1 MVLSVLYCNDIHVS
15 HHTFD
20 ICDGYTAC
28 KSSSMCCKLN
38 TYTIV
43 PPFSQHAWPSACSA
57 SSISLHSLHL
67 TALMVTT
74 SSASVLLS
82 SEATLSYPAWLQ
94 GFNLLQSGSKYG
106 YVAINALCTSRP
118 VSMFLLSSRSTSAYR
133 AALLTSFRCLF
144 RCPPMSLS

>member
-1 MVLSVLYCNDIHVS
+1 MTLKSECFIFCSALCCNGTHAL
-15 HHTFD
+15 HCTWD
-20 ICDGYTAC
+20 ICDDYTSY
-28 KSSSMCCKLN
+28 KSSSMCCILN

-118 VSMFLLSSRSTSAYR
+118 VNMFLLSSRSTP
-133 AALLTSFRCLF
+133 AL
-144 RCPPMSLS
+144 